1 MPHPP
6 SLASLPSSESFQ
18 PKPSPPCRSTWSP
31 ATPSLTAASS
41 PRSVNGDT
49 ITNTIID
56 GGNEWYENTE
66 GHGCFL
72 PKICIS
78 AWMFP
83 AARMEQEIGGE
94 TPSSSYRRRR
104 RDQRAMRMDVGNGWR
119 PTPAASRD
127 KTIINRMMLRFRP
140 IAPKPAAD
148 TASTTTTPASSGSK
162 SKDLVTERPRS
173 KRKYVR
179 VKKMRKRKGIRTQNI
194 GNNNDRRGEEE
205 GKSERMTVLTLQ
217 LLPESSNSCNTNFNR
232 SSPNKGSLEK
242 PFLMNFDDTQMGWR
256 DGSGRVVESWVMV
269 DGMTDTWVDGGELG
283 YSDTEKM
290 KNLERDSCPALISD
304 ALNRTAKMQSKTMP
318 CDVWKMEF
326 GGLAWRLDAKAALC
340 LGR

>member
-1 MPHPP
+1 
-6 SLASLPSSESFQ
+6 
-18 PKPSPPCRSTWSP
+18 
-31 ATPSLTAASS
+31 
-41 PRSVNGDT
+41 
-49 ITNTIID
+49 
-56 GGNEWYENTE
+56 
-66 GHGCFL
+66 
-72 PKICIS
+72 
-78 AWMFP
+78 
-83 AARMEQEIGGE
+83 
-94 TPSSSYRRRR
+94 
-104 RDQRAMRMDVGNGWR
+104 MRMDAGNGWG

-148 TASTTTTPASSGSK
+148 TPSTTTTPASSSGSK

-179 VKKMRKRKGIRTQNI
+179 VKKMRKPKGIRTQNI
-194 GNNNDRRGEEE
+194 CNNNDRRGEEE
-205 GKSERMTVLTLQ
+205 GKSERMTVLSLQ
-217 LLPESSNSCNTNFNR
+217 LLPESSSCNTNFNR
-232 SSPNKGSLEK
+232 SSPNKGSLQK
-242 PFLMNFDDTQMGWR
+242 PFLMNFDDTQLGAPGWR

-269 DGMTDTWVDGGELG
+269 DGMTHTWVDGGELG

-304 ALNRTAKMQSKTMP
+304 ALNRVQWVNPAYRKLVDPWHHDGAAAATAPELIVRLSITKNVIFPAAAFACTVRVVYWWQTAKMQSKTMP

>member
-1 MPHPP
+1 
-6 SLASLPSSESFQ
+6 
-18 PKPSPPCRSTWSP
+18 
-31 ATPSLTAASS
+31 
-41 PRSVNGDT
+41 
-49 ITNTIID
+49 
-56 GGNEWYENTE
+56 
-66 GHGCFL
+66 
-72 PKICIS
+72 
-78 AWMFP
+78 
-83 AARMEQEIGGE
+83 
-94 TPSSSYRRRR
+94 
-104 RDQRAMRMDVGNGWR
+104 MRMDVGNGWG

-127 KTIINRMMLRFRP
+127 KTIINRVMLRFRP

-148 TASTTTTPASSGSK
+148 TPSTTTASSGSK

-194 GNNNDRRGEEE
+194 CNNNDRRGEEE
-205 GKSERMTVLTLQ
+205 GKSETMTVLTLQ
-217 LLPESSNSCNTNFNR
+217 LLPESSSCNTNFNR

-242 PFLMNFDDTQMGWR
+242 PILMNFDDTQMGWR
-256 DGSGRVVESWVMV
+256 DRGGRVVESWVMV
-269 DGMTDTWVDGGELG
+269 DGMTDTWVDEGELG

-304 ALNRTAKMQSKTMP
+304 ALNRLVVRLSITENMILPAAAFACTVRVVYWWQTAKMQSKTMP

-326 GGLAWRLDAKAALC
+326 GGLAWRLDTKAALC

>member
-1 MPHPP
+1 
-6 SLASLPSSESFQ
+6 
-18 PKPSPPCRSTWSP
+18 
-31 ATPSLTAASS
+31 
-41 PRSVNGDT
+41 
-49 ITNTIID
+49 
-56 GGNEWYENTE
+56 
-66 GHGCFL
+66 
-72 PKICIS
+72 
-78 AWMFP
+78 
-83 AARMEQEIGGE
+83 
-94 TPSSSYRRRR
+94 
-104 RDQRAMRMDVGNGWR
+104 MRMDVGNGWR

-148 TASTTTTPASSGSK
+148 TPSTTTPASSSASK

-194 GNNNDRRGEEE
+194 GNNNDRTGEDE
-205 GKSERMTVLTLQ
+205 GKSETTAVLTLQ
-217 LLPESSNSCNTNFNR
+217 LLPESSSCNTSFHR
-232 SSPNKGSLEK
+232 GSPNKGSMEK
-242 PFLMNFDDTQMGWR
+242 PFLMNFDNLHDIQLGPGWTDR
-256 DGSGRVVESWVMV
+256 SRRMVESWVMV
-269 DGMTDTWVDGGELG
+269 EGMSDTWVDGGELG

-290 KNLERDSCPALISD
+290 KNLERDSSCPALISD
-304 ALNRTAKMQSKTMP
+304 ALNRVQWVNPAYRKMVDPWHHDGDAAAPELVVRLSMTENVGGGVLFRAAAFACNVRVVYWWQTTANSKMQTQTMP

>member
-1 MPHPP
+1 
-6 SLASLPSSESFQ
+6 
-18 PKPSPPCRSTWSP
+18 
-31 ATPSLTAASS
+31 
-41 PRSVNGDT
+41 
-49 ITNTIID
+49 
-56 GGNEWYENTE
+56 
-66 GHGCFL
+66 
-72 PKICIS
+72 
-78 AWMFP
+78 
-83 AARMEQEIGGE
+83 
-94 TPSSSYRRRR
+94 
-104 RDQRAMRMDVGNGWR
+104 MDVGNGWR

-148 TASTTTTPASSGSK
+148 TPSTTTTTTPASSGSK
-162 SKDLVTERPRS
+162 SKDL
-173 KRKYVR
+173 
-179 VKKMRKRKGIRTQNI
+179 
-194 GNNNDRRGEEE
+194 
-205 GKSERMTVLTLQ
+205 
-217 LLPESSNSCNTNFNR
+217 
-232 SSPNKGSLEK
+232 
-242 PFLMNFDDTQMGWR
+242 MGWR

-304 ALNRTAKMQSKTMP
+304 ALNRVQWVNPAYRKLTAKMQSKTMP

>member
-1 MPHPP
+1 
-6 SLASLPSSESFQ
+6 
-18 PKPSPPCRSTWSP
+18 
-31 ATPSLTAASS
+31 
-41 PRSVNGDT
+41 
-49 ITNTIID
+49 
-56 GGNEWYENTE
+56 
-66 GHGCFL
+66 
-72 PKICIS
+72 
-78 AWMFP
+78 
-83 AARMEQEIGGE
+83 
-94 TPSSSYRRRR
+94 
-104 RDQRAMRMDVGNGWR
+104 MDVGNGWR

-148 TASTTTTPASSGSK
+148 TPSTTTTTTPASSGSK

-179 VKKMRKRKGIRTQNI
+179 VKKMRKRKGIRTQSI
-194 GNNNDRRGEEE
+194 CNNNDMTGGEE
-205 GKSERMTVLTLQ
+205 GKSERMTALTLQ
-217 LLPESSNSCNTNFNR
+217 LLPESNSCNTNFNR
-232 SSPNKGSLEK
+232 SSPNKGSIQK
-242 PFLMNFDDTQMGWR
+242 TFLMNFDNLHDTHQMGWR

-304 ALNRTAKMQSKTMP
+304 ALNRVQWVNPAYRKLTAKMQSKTMP